1 MFQTVV
7 LIFVA
12 AWCLLRAGKASM
24 TSKQSTKSRILD
36 AAEALFAD
44 RGFAETSLRTITTR
58 ADVNLASV
66 NYHFGSKKS
75 LIQAVFARFLES
87 FVQQLDKEMIPLE
100 HSVETPDVEKVLHT
114 LVAPLIA
121 IETVRPSGSSN
132 FMKLLG
138 RVYAESQ
145 GHMRRFMQ
153 DNYASYLKRFTLL
166 LHRALPDLN
175 PHEMF
180 WRLHFM
186 LGTVIFTLAGS
197 HALADIAKAD
207 FSETVNLESTLERLL
222 PFLAAGICANG
233 AIEEVSP
240 QSMAL

>member
-1 MFQTVV
+1 MNK
-7 LIFVA
+7 
-12 AWCLLRAGKASM
+12 RP
-24 TSKQSTKSRILD
+24 STKTRILD

-75 LIQAVFARFLES
+75 LIQAVFDRFLKC
-87 FVQQLDKEMIPLE
+87 FVRELDRELTP
-100 HSVETPDVEKVLHT
+100 VERQAFEPSIDQVLHCLVRP
-114 LVAPLIA
+114 LVAID
-121 IETVRPSGSSN
+121 EMRPHGSSN

-138 RVYAESQ
+138 RAYAETQ

-153 DNYASYLKRFTLL
+153 EHYAPDLARFTQL
-166 LHRALPDLN
+166 LHRAAPN
-175 PHEMF
+175 VAPNEMF

-197 HALADIAKAD
+197 DALREIAQAD
-207 FSETVNLESTLERLL
+207 FAESVDLAQTLERLL
-222 PFLAAGICANG
+222 PFLAAGFRADS
-233 AIEEVSP
+233 A
-240 QSMAL
+240 A